1 MARYGKD
8 LINLYEEL
16 MNGAE
21 YGYLGDVLNS
31 AAFPGCKKYFAE
43 VLYMYR
49 SNLDGKQYFQ
59 WRYFGSSAN
68 KATKKDLSW
77 ILENIF
83 NMTAK
88 QFVAYYIT
96 RDEAKTLPKVSA

>member
-1 MARYGKD
+1 MARYDKYFD
-8 LINLYEEL
+8 ELYADL

-21 YGYLGDVLNS
+21 YGYLGDVLNP

-43 VLYMYR
+43 VLYMYQ
-49 SNLDGKQYFQ
+49 SSLDGKQYFQ

-88 QFVAYYIT
+88 QFVSYYIT
-96 RDEAKTLPKVSA
+96 RDEAKAMPKVSA